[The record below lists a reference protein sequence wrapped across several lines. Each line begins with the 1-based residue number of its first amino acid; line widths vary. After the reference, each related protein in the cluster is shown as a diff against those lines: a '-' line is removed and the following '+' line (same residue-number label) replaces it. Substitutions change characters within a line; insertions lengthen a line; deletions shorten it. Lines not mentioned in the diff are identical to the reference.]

1 MYSKSFDDGFQLGF
15 KAGDSSA
22 HACIY
27 VIFRDGLSSDVKES
41 AFNQILDQFCAD
53 GDEMVSKLPPHLT
66 TLVLNPPMQS
76 DGFQLVFD
84 NSFTCSQPSEDTL
97 VLNRSDIQSSLFVKG
112 KLVCNLEVVDETG
125 KSIASQRIQIK
136 HGASFQSL
144 SDFILQ
150 DLEGY
155 FIPEFLG
162 IASSDELQNKSLTHC
177 EWNGVPAS
185 LVLSITALIRPKL
198 VITGFVQQ
206 ALTSWLKK
214 GDLNANTKLSKRD
227 RIILTVFV
235 VDGILKF
242 TPFFWNGLTELEMS
256 IYYHE
261 IDLQWQ
267 KIVWDQLP
275 LPLHSVMLT
284 ESFTF

>member
-15 KAGDSSA
+15 KASDSSA

-27 VIFRDGLSSDVKES
+27 VIFRHDLSSDVKES

-53 GDEMVSKLPPHLT
+53 GDEMVSKLPHQLT
-66 TLVLNPPMQS
+66 ALVLNPPMQS
-76 DGFQLVFD
+76 DGFQLAFD
-84 NSFTCSQPSEDTL
+84 NSFFTCSHPLEDTL
-97 VLNRSDIQSSLFVKG
+97 VLNRADIQSSLFVKG
-112 KLVCNLEVVDETG
+112 KLVCNLEVVDEAG

-136 HGASFQSL
+136 HGTSFQSL
-144 SDFILQ
+144 GDFILQ

-177 EWNGVPAS
+177 AWNGVPAS
-185 LVLSITALIRPKL
+185 LELSITALIRPKL
-198 VITGFVQQ
+198 IITGFVQQ

-214 GDLNANTKLSKRD
+214 GDLNANTRLSKRD
-227 RIILTVFV
+227 HVILSVFV
-235 VDGILKF
+235 DGGILKF

-261 IDLQWQ
+261 IDMQWR
-267 KIVWDQLP
+267 KLDQLP